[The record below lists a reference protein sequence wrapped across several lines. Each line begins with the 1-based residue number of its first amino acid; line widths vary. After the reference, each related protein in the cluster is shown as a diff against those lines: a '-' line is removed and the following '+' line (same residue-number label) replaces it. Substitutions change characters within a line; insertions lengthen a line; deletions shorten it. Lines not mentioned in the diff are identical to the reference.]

1 MRWTIFI
8 KFFILLYFSG
18 VSATTLWAQPS
29 VTVHAGFLQDS
40 ARIGDRVDFFLT
52 ARYPSHLNVLF
63 PDSTFSF
70 ESFDFYRKKY
80 FPTRTV
86 HGESYDSV
94 VYQLYAFDVS
104 EIQRLT
110 LPVFV
115 VQERDC
121 TQYVPPRDSLLLISM
136 LPGDVPDSVSAR
148 DLPLKSNTFYQN
160 VAKIFNYPLV
170 VMAAVVVFVLAIITW
185 LVFGKRIRKHYRL
198 KKLKKNHA
206 KFIET
211 YGLIV
216 AQLKSQFAANK
227 TEAALSH
234 WKKYLEQLE
243 RKPYT
248 KLTTRETIRLEHDE
262 QLAKSL
268 QLLDKAIYGGHPSAL
283 NPLVHLQQVA
293 ENRFAKKLEEVKR
306 G

>member
-1 MRWTIFI
+1 MRQTICRKIFV
-8 KFFILLYFSG
+8 LLCFSS
-18 VSATTLWAQPS
+18 VSITALWAQT
-29 VTVHAGFLQDS
+29 VTVRAGFLQDS

-52 ARYPSHLNVLF
+52 ARYPSHLNVVF
-63 PDSTFSF
+63 PDSTFTF
-70 ESFDFYRKKY
+70 EPFDFYKKKY
-80 FPTRTV
+80 FPTQTV

-94 VYQLYAFDVS
+94 VYQLYTFDVS
-104 EIQRLT
+104 EIQRLA

-121 TQYVPPRDSLLLISM
+121 TRHAPSRDSIVLISM
-136 LPGDVPDSVSAR
+136 LPGDVPDSVSAQ
-148 DLPLKSNTFYQN
+148 DLPLRSNTFYQN
-160 VAKIFNYPLV
+160 VSKFFNYPMV
-170 VMAAVVVFVLAIITW
+170 VLAVVVVLILAIITW

-211 YGLIV
+211 YGLLIQ
-216 AQLKSQFAANK
+216 QLKTQFAATK
-227 TEAALSH
+227 TEVALSH

-268 QLLDKAIYGGHPSAL
+268 QELDRAIYGGHSSAVT
-283 NPLVHLQQVA
+283 PLVYLQQVA
-293 ENRFAKKLEEVKR
+293 ENRFAKKMEEVKH